1 MSGHMIH
8 CSERAANFHYA
19 IRNVVRS
26 AEALERKGRRVI
38 YLNIG
43 DPQSFGFR
51 PPDFV
56 VEAVNRAVRDKFSG
70 YSHSSGLLEAR
81 EAIAR
86 YATKLGSPTETKDV
100 VVSAGASEAADLTL
114 TALVNPGDEVLLPAP
129 GYPIY
134 PAIVGK
140 LGARVRYYHL
150 QPQDGWRP
158 SVDEVR
164 SLINKNT
171 KAIVLINPSNPA
183 GSITPDSTTREI
195 LEIAAEREL
204 LVISDEVYREL
215 CFNRPPT
222 AASVLAKESGA
233 AVVTLESLSKTHML
247 SGWRIGWLR
256 FTNSETMGDLV
267 DAVVRLA
274 SGRLCSPTPAQY
286 AVAPALENSS
296 DYIANFIKE
305 IKRRRDLAT
314 ERVEAIKGLSCVVP
328 EAAFYLMV
336 KTDNLA
342 GRTDEQFALDLLEAS
357 GVLVVHGSGF
367 GCDPADGYFRLVYL
381 ADEQT
386 LDAAFDGIER
396 AMQMKPNES
405 GIGAVLHV

>member
-1 MSGHMIH
+1 MIH
-8 CSERAANFHYA
+8 PSERATNFQYA
-19 IRNVVRS
+19 IRNVVRA

-56 VEAVNRAVRDKFSG
+56 IEAVNRAVSDKFTG

-86 YATKLGSPTETKDV
+86 YATGLGSPTETKDV
-100 VVSAGASEAADLTL
+100 IVTSGASEAADLTL
-114 TALVNPGDEVLLPAP
+114 TALVDPGDEVLLPAP

-140 LGARVRYYHL
+140 LGAKIRYYHL
-150 QPQDGWRP
+150 QPQDGWHP

-164 SLINKNT
+164 SLINHKT
-171 KAIVLINPSNPA
+171 RAIVLINPSNPA
-183 GSITPDSTTREI
+183 GSITPDNTTRE
-195 LEIAAEREL
+195 LLALAAERNL

-215 CFNRPPT
+215 CFTTAPT

-256 FTNSETMGDLV
+256 FTHPERMGGIA
-267 DAVVRLA
+267 DAVVKLA
-274 SGRLCSPTPAQY
+274 GGRLCSPTPAQY
-286 AVAPALENSS
+286 AVAPALESS
-296 DYIANFIKE
+296 RDYINNFLKE
-305 IKRRRDLAT
+305 IKIRRDLAT
-314 ERVEAIKGLSCVVP
+314 SRIASIDGLSCVVP

-336 KTDNLA
+336 KTDHLG

-381 ADEQT
+381 AGEKT
-386 LDAAFDGIER
+386 LDAAFDGIEQ
-396 AMQMKPNES
+396 AMQMAPQES

>member
-1 MSGHMIH
+1 MIH
-8 CSERAANFHYA
+8 PSERAINFNYA
-19 IRNVVRS
+19 IRNVVRA

-56 VEAVNRAVRDKFSG
+56 IDAVNRAVRDKFSG
-70 YSHSSGLLEAR
+70 YSHSSGILEAR
-81 EAIAR
+81 EAVAR
-86 YATKLGSPTETKDV
+86 YASRLGSPTETKDV
-100 VVSAGASEAADLTL
+100 VITSGASEAADLTL
-114 TALVNPGDEVLLPAP
+114 TALVNPGEEVLLPAP

-140 LGARVRYYHL
+140 LGAQIRYYHL

-158 SVDEVR
+158 SVDEIR
-164 SLINKNT
+164 SLINPNT
-171 KAIVLINPSNPA
+171 RAIVLINPSNPT
-183 GSITPDSTTREI
+183 GSITPDNTTRQL
-195 LEIAAEREL
+195 LELAAERDL
-204 LVISDEVYREL
+204 LVLSDEVYRDL
-215 CFNRPPT
+215 CFSTPPT

-256 FTNSETMGDLV
+256 FTHPEKMGGLN
-267 DAVVRLA
+267 DAVMRLA
-274 SGRLCSPTPAQY
+274 GGRLCSPTPAQY
-286 AVAPALENSS
+286 AVAPALEDSKE
-296 DYIANFIKE
+296 YIANFIEE
-305 IKRRRDLAT
+305 IRRRRDLAT
-314 ERVEAIKGLSCVVP
+314 ARVNAIDGLSCVVP

-336 KTDNLA
+336 KTDYLA

-381 ADEQT
+381 AGGQLLAE
-386 LDAAFDGIER
+386 AFDGIER
-396 AMQMKPNES
+396 AMQVKAAES

>member
-1 MSGHMIH
+1 MIH
-8 CSERAANFHYA
+8 SSERAANFSYA
-19 IRNVVRS
+19 IRNVVRA

-43 DPQSFGFR
+43 DPQSFGFH
-51 PPDFV
+51 PPENV
-56 VEAVNRAVRDKFSG
+56 IEAVNRAVRDKFSG

-81 EAIAR
+81 ESIAR
-86 YATKLGSPTETKDV
+86 YATKLGSPTETSDV
-100 VVSAGASEAADLTL
+100 IISSGASEAADLTL

-140 LGARVRYYHL
+140 LGAKVVYYHL
-150 QPQDGWRP
+150 QPQNKWYP

-164 SLINKNT
+164 SLITPKT
-171 KAIVLINPSNPA
+171 RAIVLINPSNPA
-183 GSITPDSTTREI
+183 GSITPDHITRE
-195 LEIAAEREL
+195 LLALAAEREL

-215 CFNRPPT
+215 CFNTPPT
-222 AASVLAKESGA
+222 AASVLAQESGVA
-233 AVVTLESLSKTHML
+233 LVTLESLSKTHML

-256 FTNSETMGDLV
+256 FTHANKMREVT

-274 SGRLCSPTPAQY
+274 GGRLCSPTPAQY
-286 AVAPALENSS
+286 AVQPALEGSR
-296 DYIANFIKE
+296 DYIVNFISE
-305 IKRRRDLAT
+305 IRRRRDLAT
-314 ERVEAIKGLSCVVP
+314 SRVAAIEGLSCVVP

-336 KTDNLA
+336 KTENLA

-367 GCDPADGYFRLVYL
+367 GCDPRDGYFRLVYL

-386 LDAAFDGIER
+386 LDAAFDGIEQ
-396 AMQMKPNES
+396 ATHMSEDES

>member
-1 MSGHMIH
+1 MIH
-8 CSERAANFHYA
+8 PSERATNFQYA
-19 IRNVVRS
+19 IRNVVRA

-56 VEAVNRAVRDKFSG
+56 IEAVNRAVSEKFSG

-81 EAIAR
+81 EAVAR

-100 VVSAGASEAADLTL
+100 IVTSGASEAADLTL
-114 TALVNPGDEVLLPAP
+114 TALVDPGDEVLLPAP

-140 LGARVRYYHL
+140 LGAKIRYYHL
-150 QPQDGWRP
+150 QPQDSWHP

-164 SLINKNT
+164 SLINPKT
-171 KAIVLINPSNPA
+171 RAIVLINPSNPA
-183 GSITPDSTTREI
+183 GSITPDNTTRE
-195 LEIAAEREL
+195 LLALAAEREL

-215 CFNRPPT
+215 CFSTPPT
-222 AASVLAKESGA
+222 AASVLAKETGA

-256 FTNSETMGDLV
+256 FTHPERMGGIA
-267 DAVVRLA
+267 DAVVKLA
-274 SGRLCSPTPAQY
+274 GGRLCSPTPAQY
-286 AVAPALENSS
+286 AVAPALESS
-296 DYIANFIKE
+296 HDYINNFLKE
-305 IKRRRDLAT
+305 IRRRRDLAT
-314 ERVEAIKGLSCVVP
+314 SRIASIDGLSCVVP

-336 KTDNLA
+336 KTDHLN

-367 GCDPADGYFRLVYL
+367 GCDPNDGYFRLVYL

-386 LDAAFDGIER
+386 LDAAFDGIEQ
-396 AMQMKPNES
+396 AMQMTPQES

>member
-1 MSGHMIH
+1 MIH
-8 CSERAANFHYA
+8 SSERAANFVYA
-19 IRNVVRS
+19 IRNVVRA
-26 AEALERKGRRVI
+26 AEALERQGRRVI

-43 DPQSFGFR
+43 DPQSFGFH

-56 VEAVNRAVRDKFSG
+56 IEAVNRAVKEKFSG
-70 YSHSSGLLEAR
+70 YSHSSGLPEAR

-100 VVSAGASEAADLTL
+100 IVTAGASEAADLVL
-114 TALVNPGDEVLLPAP
+114 TGLVNPGEEVLLPAP

-150 QPQDGWRP
+150 HSDNRWQPD
-158 SVDEVR
+158 VDEIR
-164 SLINKNT
+164 SLVNQNT
-171 KAIVLINPSNPA
+171 RALVLINPSNPT
-183 GSITPDSTTREI
+183 GSITPDNTTRE
-195 LEIAAEREL
+195 LLQFAAEREL

-215 CFNRPPT
+215 CFDAPPT

-233 AVVTLESLSKTHML
+233 AVITLESLSKTHML
-247 SGWRIGWLR
+247 SGWRIGWMR
-256 FTNSETMGDLV
+256 FTHPEKMTDLV
-267 DAVVRLA
+267 NAVIKLA
-274 SGRLCSPTPAQY
+274 GGRLCSPTPAQY
-286 AVAPALENSS
+286 AVAPALEGSR
-296 DYIANFIKE
+296 DYIAKFLSE
-305 IKRRRDLAT
+305 IKQRRDLAT
-314 ERVEAIKGLSCVVP
+314 ARIDAIEGLSCVVP
-328 EAAFYLMV
+328 QAAFYLMV
-336 KTDNLA
+336 KTDNLN
-342 GRTDEQFALDLLEAS
+342 GRTDEQFAIDLLEAS

-386 LDAAFDGIER
+386 LDAAFDGIEQ
-396 AMQMKPNES
+396 AMHLTPQES

>member
-1 MSGHMIH
+1 MIH
-8 CSERAANFHYA
+8 PSQRANNFQYA
-19 IRNVVRS
+19 IRNVVRA

-51 PPDFV
+51 PPDCV
-56 VEAVNRAVRDKFSG
+56 IDAVNRAVREKFSG

-86 YATKLGSPTETKDV
+86 YATGLGSPTETKDV
-100 VVSAGASEAADLTL
+100 IVTSGASEAADLTL
-114 TALVNPGDEVLLPAP
+114 TALVDPGDEVLLPAP

-140 LGARVRYYHL
+140 LGAQIRYYHL
-150 QPQDGWRP
+150 QPQDGWQP

-164 SLINKNT
+164 SLINHKT
-171 KAIVLINPSNPA
+171 RAIVLINPSNPA
-183 GSITPDSTTREI
+183 GSITPDNTTRE
-195 LEIAAEREL
+195 LLALAAERDL

-215 CFNRPPT
+215 CFSTAPT
-222 AASVLAKESGA
+222 AASVLAKETGA

-256 FTNSETMGDLV
+256 FTHPERMGGIA
-267 DAVVRLA
+267 DAVVKLA
-274 SGRLCSPTPAQY
+274 GGRLCSPTPAQY
-286 AVAPALENSS
+286 AVAPALESS
-296 DYIANFIKE
+296 RDYINNFLRE
-305 IKRRRDLAT
+305 IKVRRDLAT
-314 ERVEAIKGLSCVVP
+314 SRIASIEGLSCVVP

-336 KTDNLA
+336 KTDHLG
-342 GRTDEQFALDLLEAS
+342 GRTDEQFTLDLLEAS
-357 GVLVVHGSGF
+357 GVLAVHGSGF

-386 LDAAFDGIER
+386 LDAAFDGIEQ
-396 AMQMKPNES
+396 AMRMAPQES

>member
-1 MSGHMIH
+1 MIH
-8 CSERAANFHYA
+8 PSERATNFQYA
-19 IRNVVRS
+19 IRNVVRA
-26 AEALERKGRRVI
+26 AEALERRGRRVI

-56 VEAVNRAVRDKFSG
+56 IEAVNRAVSEKFSG
-70 YSHSSGLLEAR
+70 YSHSSGLPEAR

-86 YATKLGSPTETKDV
+86 YATNLGSATETKDV
-100 VVSAGASEAADLTL
+100 IVTSGASEAADLTL
-114 TALVNPGDEVLLPAP
+114 TALVDPGDEVLLPAP

-140 LGARVRYYHL
+140 LNAKVRYYHL
-150 QPQDGWRP
+150 QPQDNWHP

-164 SLINKNT
+164 SLINPKT
-171 KAIVLINPSNPA
+171 RAIVLINPSNPA
-183 GSITPDSTTREI
+183 GSITPDETTRQ
-195 LEIAAEREL
+195 LLALAAEHEL
-204 LVISDEVYREL
+204 LVLSDEVYREL
-215 CFNRPPT
+215 CFTTAPT

-256 FTNSETMGDLV
+256 FTHPERMNGIA
-267 DAVVRLA
+267 DAVVKLA
-274 SGRLCSPTPAQY
+274 GGRLCSPTPAQY
-286 AVAPALENSS
+286 AVAPALESS
-296 DYIANFIKE
+296 RDYINNFLRE
-305 IKRRRDLAT
+305 IKTRRDLAT
-314 ERVEAIKGLSCVVP
+314 SRIASIDGLSCVVP

-336 KTDNLA
+336 KTDHLG

-381 ADEQT
+381 ADERT
-386 LDAAFDGIER
+386 LDAAFDGIEQ
-396 AMQMKPNES
+396 AMQMAPQES